1 MGMRENS
8 QAKYPEKLIGVGMRK
23 KNEMK
28 YPEQFIGVGIKQKK
42 SLQYP
47 QNKNHEGKMM
57 KKFSIP
63 TKYET

>member
-1 MGMRENS
+1 
-8 QAKYPEKLIGVGMRK
+8 MRK

-28 YPEQFIGVGIKQKK
+28 YPEQLIGVGIKWKK

-47 QNKNHEGKMM
+47 QNKNEGKMM